1 MFLKIKKLTFR
12 NQEGHNATQNVEYE
26 FPGYRTELSS
36 RKLIILKCTDV
47 YNLVKFQFFHK

>member
-26 FPGYRTELSS
+26 FPGYRIELSS